1 MEKYEQINALYARRS
16 ELTLAT
22 VTLEDRIV
30 NSISTDRLAMLKE
43 LRNLHYEEFMLE
55 YEIKAVLEPEKSK
68 VWNLITRFA
77 Q

>member
-22 VTLEDRIV
+22 VTLEDKIV

-55 YEIKAVLEPEKSK
+55 YEIKAVLEPEKNS
-68 VWNLITRFA
+68 VWKLISRFA